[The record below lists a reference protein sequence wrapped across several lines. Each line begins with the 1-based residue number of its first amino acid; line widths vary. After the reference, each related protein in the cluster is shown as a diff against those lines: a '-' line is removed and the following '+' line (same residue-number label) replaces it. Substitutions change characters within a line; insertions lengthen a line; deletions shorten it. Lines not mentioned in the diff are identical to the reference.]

1 MINLFRIT
9 FTPIAVVVCKEELS
23 FKMGHFANFTAIGAG
38 LFIFQERKNVQFVF
52 SNVIGVNNVCGGA
65 GGGCISN
72 LKREAFFHSNGEL
85 VFKG

>member
-1 MINLFRIT
+1 MLLINLFRIT
-9 FTPIAVVVCKEELS
+9 FTSIAVVVCKEELS

-38 LFIFQERKNVQFVF
+38 LFIFQERKNVEFVF
-52 SNVIGVNNVCGGA
+52 SNVIGVNNVCVGGK
-65 GGGCISN
+65 CISN